1 MLIASIDLLRICVL
15 FGLLVAAAY
24 TDILWGKVYN
34 WATYTGIVTGLLVSL
49 AIGGARPVCPTFLNS
64 LVGLGLGFGL
74 FYLFHLWGGVGM
86 GDVKLMAA
94 IGALMGWQFVLIA
107 TFYSTL
113 FGGLISLLL
122 LAYRQRLWDGLKKAA
137 AVLVSPKTLS
147 RKNHVDGTPALTGL
161 SIPYGFATAVGTLCA
176 WFRESS

>member
-1 MLIASIDLLRICVL
+1 
-15 FGLLVAAAY
+15 
-24 TDILWGKVYN
+24 
-34 WATYTGIVTGLLVSL
+34 
-49 AIGGARPVCPTFLNS
+49 
-64 LVGLGLGFGL
+64 
-74 FYLFHLWGGVGM
+74 M